1 MQYSVFFIQTNLGK
15 ITSWAQDTNSWY
27 RDVSL
32 LIPRRCN
39 FLSRR
44 DWDETLVRLKT
55 EMSRPRPCPCSAV
68 TSYAVFTQLY
78 RWRHYVFGCLSV
90 AFVWLSIH
98 SFRQILLPQYLMNGL
113 GKVDLQGNSLA
124 PTDDLIRFWKW
135 KVKGQGHSRTWHGH
149 PRRQGASKY
158 IFYLVNAND
167 ITVNT
172 AYNSGNDS
180 NSIHC

>member
-1 MQYSVFFIQTNLGK
+1 
-15 ITSWAQDTNSWY
+15 
-27 RDVSL
+27 
-32 LIPRRCN
+32 
-39 FLSRR
+39 
-44 DWDETLVRLKT
+44 
-55 EMSRPRPCPCSAV
+55 
-68 TSYAVFTQLY
+68 
-78 RWRHYVFGCLSV
+78 
-90 AFVWLSIH
+90 
-98 SFRQILLPQYLMNGL
+98 MNGL

-124 PTDDLIRFWKW
+124 PTDDLINFWKW